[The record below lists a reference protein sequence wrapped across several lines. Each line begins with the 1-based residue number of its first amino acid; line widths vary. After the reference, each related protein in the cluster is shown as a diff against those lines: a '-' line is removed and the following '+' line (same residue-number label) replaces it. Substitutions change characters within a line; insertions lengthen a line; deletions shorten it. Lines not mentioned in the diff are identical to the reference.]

1 MMGQA
6 LYLYSNI
13 RVPIF
18 QFVHI
23 YGHLLQLQGLF
34 KGGFSTLLR
43 ECTGNSVFFMTY
55 EFTRYRLL
63 SALKY
68 HEARKLLA
76 EPWQKDLYG
85 KSYSKIIVE
94 GVVDVISGGLSGM
107 MVRKC
112 NTCIP
117 FYGNKMKY
125 IYILIHYKMSLSIS
139 SHYYS
144 C

>member
-94 GVVDVISGGLSGM
+94 GVVDVISGGSCLSL
-107 MVRKC
+107 C
-112 NTCIP
+112 SLLHNITLP
-117 FYGNKMKY
+117 FHS
-125 IYILIHYKMSLSIS
+125 LLSALVSEFRFFHPMSQPIS
-139 SHYYS
+139 
-144 C
+144 